1 MSSPDPGNLLS
12 IVILG
17 PMEQRKDGQVTAEA
31 RTLDLKVLVE
41 GIVAD
46 IQEEEPAYRDYQFRI
61 LPPESNTTHLI
72 VEGVLNLIED
82 CGLAIVDLSGSMAN
96 VAYEAGII
104 HALGV
109 PHILTTQDPTTPF
122 YFKTVQHIANLRIDR
137 ARGYVKGTLA
147 HDDLRKRIVDFI
159 SDTSAASGY
168 SDNQIAQ
175 YYSNLPIVDIAGP
188 SGLAAGYYRNAI
200 RRFVRAGGFVEA
212 PCDIV
217 WTSRFE
223 KDAAGVETRHT
234 DRRQIDIKKVIF
246 VRPPGDMIDSYPQD
260 SGALEEVLKKAGL
273 RTVLVTV
280 QKRKDEFQDM
290 RDFSGFMLAYAGVKD
305 EAVRFVEPGI
315 MVDMPTTLYALEYSP
330 RVQKLNRL
338 SGILPHEA
346 LRARKRTMLRNM
358 LAAFERNLN
367 YQLEQERPPARMNAF
382 RIVDV
387 TGLEPALREMG
398 VLR

>member
-1 MSSPDPGNLLS
+1 MPSRDPRTPLS

-17 PMEQRKDGQVTAEA
+17 PMEQRKDGQVTAQS
-31 RTLDLKVLVE
+31 RTLDLKSLVE

-46 IQEEEPAYRDYQFRI
+46 IQKEPAYRDFQFRVA
-61 LPPESNTTHLI
+61 PPESNDTHLI
-72 VEGVLNLIED
+72 VQGVLNLIED
-82 CGLAIVDLSGSMAN
+82 SGLAIVDFSDNTPN

-109 PHILTTQDPTTPF
+109 PHILTTRDPTTPF
-122 YFKTVQHIANLRIDR
+122 YFRTVQHIANLQIDR
-137 ARGYVKGTLA
+137 ARGYVKGTPV
-147 HDDLRKRIVDFI
+147 HDDLRKMILSFI
-159 SDTSAASGY
+159 SDTSATSGY
-168 SDNQIAQ
+168 SDSQIAQ
-175 YYSNLPIVDIAGP
+175 YYGNLPIVDIAGP

-200 RRFVRAGGFVEA
+200 RRFVRSGGFVEA

-234 DRRQIDIKKVIF
+234 DRRQIDIKHVIF

-260 SGALEEVLKKAGL
+260 SGALEEALKKAGL

-290 RDFSGFMLAYAGVKD
+290 RDFSGFMLAYAGAKD
-305 EAVRFVEPGI
+305 EPVRFVEPGI
-315 MVDMPTTLYALEYSP
+315 MVDMPTTLYALDYSP

-338 SGILPHEA
+338 SSVLPHKA
-346 LRARKRTMLRNM
+346 LRARKRTMLRDM

-367 YQLEQERPPARMNAF
+367 YQLAQERPPARMDAF

-387 TGLEPALREMG
+387 AGLEPALREMG